1 MKKALLKAL
10 KIILPLALGVFL
22 IYISISQ
29 FTDSQINEVKSYL
42 IDANYNWIF
51 LSVILAFLSHLS
63 RAWRWNYM
71 LKAIGHQPSF
81 LTNIMAIG
89 AGYAM
94 NLIIPRSGEVA
105 RAVVVNRV
113 DSVPVDKAI
122 GTIIAERVLDFIIL
136 LIITATALLIS
147 GDVIINFFMDRLNAA
162 FAKAGTTALLIYT
175 FIAFTLVVLVLLVLK
190 YFNPFQKVK
199 NFINGLKDGFKTI
212 WTMQQKW
219 LYLLHTL
226 FIWAMYLVMFYV
238 SIFALPGTSLM
249 PVSAI
254 LSAFVAGS
262 FAVAFTNGGFGAY
275 PYFIAQVLLLFGIT
289 ETLGTSLGWI
299 LWTSQTALVLVYGL
313 VSFIMLAIKN
323 SLLTK

>member
-1 MKKALLKAL
+1 M
-10 KIILPLALGVFL
+10 
-22 IYISISQ
+22 IYYPFSQ
-29 FTDSQINEVKSYL
+29 YTDHQINEVKSYI
-42 IDANYNWIF
+42 IDANYSWII
-51 LSVILAFLSHLS
+51 LGVSLAFLSHLS

-71 LKAIGHQPSF
+71 LKAIDYKPPF
-81 LTNIMAIG
+81 LTNILAIG

-105 RAVVVNRV
+105 RAVITNRL
-113 DSVPVDKAI
+113 DDVPVDKAI

-147 GDVIINFFMDRLNAA
+147 GDVIIDFFKYRLSAA
-162 FAKAGTTALLIYT
+162 FAKTGSSTLLIYL
-175 FIAFTLVVLVLLVLK
+175 IIIIILIILSVVLLK
-190 YFNPFQKVK
+190 YFNPFQKIK

-212 WTMQQKW
+212 WTMKQKW
-219 LYLLHTL
+219 LYLAHTL
-226 FIWAMYLVMFYV
+226 FIWLMYLSMFYV
-238 SIFALPGTSLM
+238 SVFAIPGAANM
-249 PVSAI
+249 PISAI

-275 PYFIAQVLLLFGIT
+275 PFFIAQVLLLFEI
-289 ETLGTSLGWI
+289 ENTLGTSLGWI
-299 LWTSQTALVLVYGL
+299 LWTSQTALVIVYGL